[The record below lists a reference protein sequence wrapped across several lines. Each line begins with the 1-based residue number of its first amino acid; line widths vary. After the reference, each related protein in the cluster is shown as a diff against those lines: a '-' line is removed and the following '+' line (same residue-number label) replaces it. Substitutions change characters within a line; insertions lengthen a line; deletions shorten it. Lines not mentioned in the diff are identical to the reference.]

1 MLQGAVIVFVIGA
14 LGGVGLASFVLRGQ
28 LAMWPLS
35 MLHALVG
42 ATGLVLT
49 ALVVFSHG
57 EPVPP
62 YAGLALLTLALLGI
76 GAGLVSGLLLLRV
89 VVAVCLVAL
98 GAAVLS
104 FLHQEYVDRSVD
116 GILGGLMVVYCAVG
130 ALRALRSRSRASGV
144 EGGTPAA

>member
-49 ALVVFSHG
+49 ALVVFGHG

-62 YAGLALLTLALLGI
+62 YAGLALLI
-76 GAGLVSGLLLLRV
+76 LLLT
-89 VVAVCLVAL
+89 AL
-98 GAAVLS
+98 GGF
-104 FLHQEYVDRSVD
+104 FLASYHHRNQPGPRSVVLFHAAAA
-116 GILGGLMVVYCAVG
+116 IVG
-130 ALRALRSRSRASGV
+130 VSLL
-144 EGGTPAA
+144 AAGAFHLV